1 MIYPKDY
8 SLIQRTIKFN
18 EAFVLMPFD
27 PSYDWVY
34 ESIQTTCNNINVKA
48 IRADNIFGTA
58 PIIEN
63 ILQEIHTSEI
73 IIADLTGKNANVF
86 YEVGIAHTLRDC
98 NSIILLAQHIDDIP
112 FDLRHLSVILYS
124 SRNKLEFEEK
134 LKNTIVTSRLNYSSD
149 EFVKQLLSAY
159 NYSAELIDSFIHFL
173 KQKHQSKYTLLVSVL
188 RADKEKIEL
197 YKEWFDN
204 LSSFFVQ
211 VTEYLNGQYSKL
223 VLTIWNNF
231 LLSDYILSQ
240 HSEMILDRLKISY
253 QNPNGIKLKQYEIDT
268 LYFTAAL
275 CVHLCQ
281 KGYYHT
287 DAMSWLFNYLTN
299 RRMGRIDTIR
309 STIERF
315 FVETDDEAIKTEL
328 INNIANPSATVRE
341 SIADIC
347 GEKRL
352 NESVDKLITQLQCEE
367 SPYVVRSIV
376 AALGKMSVAKAAP
389 NIVKW
394 MQDHPD
400 KWGNPNCGS
409 LESVALNAFVESG
422 VGPEYEQQ
430 IKAIHSKDIL

>member
-34 ESIQTTCNNINVKA
+34 ESIQTICNNINVKA

-98 NSIILLAQHIDDIP
+98 NSIILLAQHIEDIP

-159 NYSAELIDSFIHFL
+159 NYSTELTDSFINFL
-173 KQKHQSKYTLLVSVL
+173 KLKHQSKYTLLVSVL
-188 RADKEKIEL
+188 RVDKEKIEL

-204 LSSFFVQ
+204 FSSFFVQ
-211 VTEYLNGQYSKL
+211 ITEYNNGQYSKL
-223 VLTIWNNF
+223 ALTIWNNF
-231 LLSDYILSQ
+231 LLTDSILSE
-240 HSEMILDRLKISY
+240 HPEMILDRLKINY
-253 QNPNGIKLKQYEIDT
+253 QNPNGIRLKQYEIDI
-268 LYFTAAL
+268 LYFTAVL

-281 KGYYHT
+281 KGKYHT
-287 DAMSWLFNYLTN
+287 DAMNWLFHYLTN

-315 FVETDDEAIKTEL
+315 FVETDDNVINMEL
-328 INNIANPSATVRE
+328 VKNISNSSSTVRE

-352 NESVDKLITQLQCEE
+352 YVSAEKLIAQLQFEE
-367 SPYVVRSIV
+367 NPYVVRSIV
-376 AALGKMSVAKAAP
+376 AALGKMSVAKSAP
-389 NIVKW
+389 IIVKW
-394 MQDHPD
+394 MKEHPD
-400 KWGNPNCGS
+400 KWGNSNCGS
-409 LESVALNAFVESG
+409 LETVALNAFVESG
-422 VGPEYEQQ
+422 ADLEYVQQ
-430 IKAIHSKDIL
+430 IKSIHSTNI

>member
-34 ESIQTTCNNINVKA
+34 ESIQAVCEKNNVKA

-86 YEVGIAHTLRDC
+86 YEVGVAHTLRDY

-124 SRNKLEFEEK
+124 PRNKTEFEEK

-149 EFVKQLLSAY
+149 EYVKQLLFAY
-159 NYSAELIDSFIHFL
+159 NYSSNLVDSFIIFL
-173 KQKHQSKYTLLVSVL
+173 KNNHQYKYTLLVAVL
-188 RADKEKIEL
+188 RGDKEKIEI

-204 LSSFFVQ
+204 ISSFFVQ
-211 VTEYLNGQYSKL
+211 AAEYQCGQYAKL

-231 LLSDYILSQ
+231 LLTDLILSQ

-253 QNPNGIKLKQYEIDT
+253 QNPNGIRLKQHEIDT
-268 LYFTAAL
+268 LYFTAIL

-287 DAMSWLFNYLTN
+287 DAMQWLFNYLTN

-315 FVETDDEAIKTEL
+315 FVETDDELIKTEL
-328 INNIANPSATVRE
+328 VHNISNPSTTVRE

-367 SPYVVRSIV
+367 SPYVARSIV

-389 NIVKW
+389 FIVKW

-400 KWGNPNCGS
+400 KWGNSNCGS
-409 LESVALNAFVESG
+409 LESVALNAFTESG

-430 IKAIHSKDIL
+430 IKAIHSKET

>member
-27 PSYDWVY
+27 PSFDWVY
-34 ESIQTTCNNINVKA
+34 ENIQTVCDNIGVRA
-48 IRADNIFGTA
+48 IRADNLFGTA

-124 SRNKLEFEEK
+124 SRNKSDFEEK

-149 EFVKQLLSAY
+149 VFVKQLLSAY
-159 NYSAELIDSFIHFL
+159 NYSTELIESFINYL
-173 KQKHQSKYTLLVSVL
+173 KQKYQSKYTLLVSVL
-188 RADKEKIEL
+188 RADKEKIES

-204 LSSFFVQ
+204 FSSFFVQ
-211 VTEYLNGQYSKL
+211 ITEYLSGQYSKL

-231 LLSDYILSQ
+231 LLTDYIIAE
-240 HSEMILDRLKISY
+240 HPEMILDRLKISY
-253 QNPNGIKLKQYEIDT
+253 QNPNGKRLKQYEIDT
-268 LYFTAAL
+268 LYFTAVL

-281 KGYYHT
+281 KGYFHT
-287 DAMSWLFNYLTN
+287 DAMKWLFNYLTN

-315 FVETDDEAIKTEL
+315 FVETDDEIIKTEL
-328 INNIANPSATVRE
+328 VKNISNPSSTVRE

-352 NESVDKLITQLQCEE
+352 VESVDKLIAQLQYEE

-389 NIVKW
+389 HIVKW

-400 KWGNPNCGS
+400 RWGNPNCGS

-430 IKAIHSKDIL
+430 IKAIHSKEL

>member
-34 ESIQTTCNNINVKA
+34 ESIHNVCDKISVKA

-98 NSIILLAQHIDDIP
+98 NSIILLAQHIEDIP

-124 SRNKLEFEEK
+124 PRNRSEFEEK
-134 LKNTIVTSRLNYSSD
+134 LKSTIVTSRLNYSSD
-149 EFVKQLLSAY
+149 EYVKQLLSAY
-159 NYSAELIDSFIHFL
+159 NYSSERIDSFINFL

-188 RADKEKIEL
+188 RSDKEKIEA

-211 VTEYLNGQYSKL
+211 ITEYLSGQYAKM

-231 LLSDYILSQ
+231 LLTDYVLSE
-240 HSEMILDRLKISY
+240 HTEMISDRLKISY
-253 QNPNGIKLKQYEIDT
+253 QNPNSTRLKQYEIDT
-268 LYFTAAL
+268 LYFTAVL

-281 KGYYHT
+281 KGHHHT
-287 DAMSWLFNYLTN
+287 VAMEWLFNYLTN
-299 RRMGRIDTIR
+299 KRMGRIDTIR

-315 FVETDDEAIKTEL
+315 FVETDDDVIKKEL
-328 INNIANPSATVRE
+328 VNNISNESSTVRE
-341 SIADIC
+341 NIADIC

-352 NESVDKLITQLQCEE
+352 KESVERLIAQLQIEE
-367 SPYVVRSIV
+367 NPYVVRSIV

-389 NIVKW
+389 DIVKW
-394 MQDHPD
+394 MKDHPD
-400 KWGNPNCGS
+400 KWGRSNCGS

-422 VGPEYEQQ
+422 VDIDYVQQ
-430 IKAIHSKDIL
+430 LKSIHSTDF